1 MDSQHSGPQAP
12 DAEPGGV
19 EDLGIGQPQDESPHE
34 HHRELPIGRPDI
46 RVAAGVVAA
55 LVVLVIAIVV
65 VLLIV

>member
-1 MDSQHSGPQAP
+1 MDPRDSSEQAH

-19 EDLGIGQPQDESPHE
+19 EDLGVGQPQDDAPHR
-34 HHRELPIGRPDI
+34 RELPVGRPDV

-65 VLLIV
+65 VLFLV